1 MFLRHKSL
9 PFEENSSKLK
19 IQEFISTALQRSSS
33 YDDVTET
40 PEVTALDFL
49 FGEEAVS
56 QNWKTQLESY
66 VAEPQIGHN
75 LDPLT
80 WWKNHKE
87 KYPDLLKL
95 AHQYLGIPAT
105 SASSERTFSTAGNI
119 VSPKRASLLPENIN
133 LLTFLYN
140 NRTIWR
146 KLTPR
151 SSRWERSIKYH
162 PARVLRNWRK
172 KNSQHGCIFMRIWLQ
187 WFWLKF
193 DYNGLQFLCKFPT
206 WGKNI
211 YILFFL
217 LPITYKVSIWKWHF
231 VILKREVQEICGF
244 WIWNLHKSRP
254 LSRYQKEYLLY
265 LDLEA
270 H

>member
-1 MFLRHKSL
+1 M
-9 PFEENSSKLK
+9 
-19 IQEFISTALQRSSS
+19 QRSSS

-151 SSRWERSIKYH
+151 SSR
-162 PARVLRNWRK
+162 
-172 KNSQHGCIFMRIWLQ
+172 
-187 WFWLKF
+187 
-193 DYNGLQFLCKFPT
+193 
-206 WGKNI
+206 
-211 YILFFL
+211 
-217 LPITYKVSIWKWHF
+217 
-231 VILKREVQEICGF
+231 
-244 WIWNLHKSRP
+244 
-254 LSRYQKEYLLY
+254 
-265 LDLEA
+265 
-270 H
+270 